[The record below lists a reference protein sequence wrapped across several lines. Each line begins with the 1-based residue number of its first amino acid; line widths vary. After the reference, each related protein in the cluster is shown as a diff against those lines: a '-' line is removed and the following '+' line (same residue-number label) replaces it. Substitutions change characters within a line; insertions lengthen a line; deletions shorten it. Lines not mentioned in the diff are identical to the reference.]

1 MTTKLG
7 NKIHP
12 TTLGILYICK
22 YTRNPFAIEV
32 VSEYQFDDPGVALEY
47 YANTPNPESQL
58 ASAST
63 HEKLLS
69 DLLVLHQKMGDDKW
83 LEELDLY
90 I

>member
-32 VSEYQFDDPGVALEY
+32 LSETQFDDPFIALEY

-58 ASAST
+58 VSAVN
-63 HEKLLS
+63 HDGLLKELES
-69 DLLVLHQKMGDDKW
+69 LHQKMEDDRW